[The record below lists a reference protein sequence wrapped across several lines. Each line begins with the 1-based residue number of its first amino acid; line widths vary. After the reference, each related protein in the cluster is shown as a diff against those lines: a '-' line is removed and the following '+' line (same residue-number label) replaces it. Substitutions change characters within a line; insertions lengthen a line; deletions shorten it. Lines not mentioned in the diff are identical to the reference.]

1 MFFILKVCYANTYG
15 GGNCEGGVKKNKGAE
30 DFFGTV
36 RISMIIDAEA
46 LTRLTAAAQQS
57 CM

>member
-1 MFFILKVCYANTYG
+1 MQIPMG